1 MQGTGL
7 CWLDYDGDGSLD
19 LFAVNSYAVVEAA
32 RWRREG
38 GLPETALFKND
49 GGRFEDVSE
58 DAGANFAVRGTG
70 CVAADLDTDGDT
82 DLYVTT
88 ATEQLLLWNDG
99 DGHFS
104 EGARD
109 AGVAAFG
116 WHSGAAVGD
125 VNGDGLPDLVVAG
138 YADPLNPVPDAQ
150 GGFPA
155 TVLGVRDLLFLNEG
169 DGTFREVG
177 AEAGLEVVKFAHG
190 LGVVLTD
197 VDLDDDLD
205 IYLANDTE
213 PDRLYKNVAWPGGA
227 EADPAGLGF
236 RFEEVAA
243 QANVADPGAGMGVAS
258 GDYDGDVRPDLFV
271 TNLRGQGHGVFRS
284 RDGPPVPSFTD
295 ERLVFGPDLFSG
307 SGWGVSW
314 ADLDLDT
321 DLDVVLA
328 NGHVP
333 LTDLAEDAQVPQAF
347 ENRTAQGD
355 VARFTDASKSMGIAD
370 VGKLNA
376 RGSAVADY
384 DSDGDLDVAIAV
396 VGGPLLLARE
406 PGGRADGGSRSSS
419 PASRPA
425 TRVTV
430 TLPGG
435 RKLVREA
442 QAGSSYASSE
452 DPRLHF
458 GLGAAER
465 VDSVEVRWPGGAE
478 TRLDDVE
485 ANQLLRLEP
494 PEDDDVA
501 DAAAEDYLLP
511 GCERDRAD
519 TRSVARVWNEALL
532 DAIRR
537 DTPAPTVHARN
548 LFHVSAAMW
557 DAWAA
562 YEPGADGYFV
572 DEKHDDAD
580 VQAAREAAISY
591 AAYRVL
597 LHRYSIAAGLE
608 ETFSELA
615 STMEDLC
622 YDIDY
627 VSTEGD
633 SPAAFGNR
641 IAATVIERGR
651 DDGSLEETRYVDTD
665 YKPVNPPLVVAESGR
680 GHARSGPL
688 AAAGAR
694 TDRRAER
701 PAHPRQGAE
710 LHRPALGPRGFL
722 RAARVGRGAAHRP
735 GTGAASG
742 RPGRRAVQADGARR
756 DPALEP
762 ARSRRRG
769 DGRHRAGRSRRQL
782 AGDDG
787 RQRARRES
795 GDREAVSAE
804 PRPARRTTRARWRSS
819 GRTVPSP
826 RRRQVTGTP
835 WRTRSPTH
843 PGSCDGS
850 AAVARAV
857 SPLEWD
863 VKLYLA
869 LNGAVHDAAVAAWGV
884 KGFYDSAR
892 PISMIRYMGGK
903 GQSSDPSGPAY
914 DPRGLP
920 LDPGL
925 VEVITAES
933 SAPGGRHAHLADHRG
948 EIAIKAWRGNPED
961 PRDAE
966 GRSGLD
972 PRGRLAALSAAD
984 LRHAGLRRVRL
995 RPQHVQP
1002 RGGRGADGV
1011 HRRSLLPGRRVRVA
1025 RPCPAT

>member
-1 MQGTGL
+1 MRVAVVLVAFALAACGSGKQADEPSTLAEPRQAGETRLVDVADEVGLDFRQGAFRWDVAPDVVAMQGTGL

-38 GLPETALFKND
+38 GLPETALYRND
-49 GGRFEDVSE
+49 DGRFEDVSE

-70 CVAADLDTDGDT
+70 CVAADLDMDGDS

-99 DGHFS
+99 DGHFT

-116 WHSGAAVGD
+116 WRAGAAVGD
-125 VNGDGLPDLVVAG
+125 VNGDGLPDLVVSG
-138 YADPLNPVPDAQ
+138 YADPLNPVPDAP

-155 TVLGVRDLLFLNEG
+155 TVLGVRDLLFLNQG
-169 DGTFREVG
+169 DATFREVG

-227 EADPAGLGF
+227 KADPAGLGF

-243 QANVADPGAGMGVAS
+243 QAGVADPGAGMGVAS
-258 GDYDGDVRPDLFV
+258 GDYDGDARPDLFV
-271 TNLRGQGHGVFRS
+271 TNLREQGHGVFRTG
-284 RDGPPVPSFTD
+284 DAELPPPAFTD
-295 ERLVFGPDLFSG
+295 ERLVFGVDLFAG

-321 DLDVVLA
+321 DVDVVLA

-333 LTDLAEDAQVPQAF
+333 LTDLTEDAQLPEAF

-355 VARFTDASKSMGIAD
+355 VALFTDASKRTGIAD

-396 VGGPLLLARE
+396 VGGPLLLLE
-406 PGGRADGGSRSSS
+406 NQGEGGRWLEVELTRFAPG
-419 PASRPA
+419 

-465 VDSVEVRWPGGAE
+465 VDSLAVRWPGGAE

-494 PEDDDVA
+494 PENDDVT
-501 DAAAEDYLLP
+501 DVAAEDHLLP

-572 DEKHDDAD
+572 DEKLGDAD

-597 LHRYSIAAGLE
+597 LHRYSIA
-608 ETFSELA
+608 
-615 STMEDLC
+615 D
-622 YDIDY
+622 
-627 VSTEGD
+627 
-633 SPAAFGNR
+633 
-641 IAATVIERGR
+641 
-651 DDGSLEETRYVDTD
+651 
-665 YKPVNPPLVVAESGR
+665 
-680 GHARSGPL
+680 
-688 AAAGAR
+688 
-694 TDRRAER
+694 
-701 PAHPRQGAE
+701 
-710 LHRPALGPRGFL
+710 GPRGDVL
-722 RAARVGRGAAHRP
+722 RARLHD
-735 GTGAASG
+735 G
-742 RPGRRAVQADGARR
+742 RP
-756 DPALEP
+756 LL
-762 ARSRRRG
+762 
-769 DGRHRAGRSRRQL
+769 RHRLRLDRR
-782 AGDDG
+782 
-787 RQRARRES
+787 
-795 GDREAVSAE
+795 
-804 PRPARRTTRARWRSS
+804 
-819 GRTVPSP
+819 
-826 RRRQVTGTP
+826 
-835 WRTRSPTH
+835 
-843 PGSCDGS
+843 
-850 AAVARAV
+850 
-857 SPLEWD
+857 
-863 VKLYLA
+863 
-869 LNGAVHDAAVAAWGV
+869 
-884 KGFYDSAR
+884 
-892 PISMIRYMGGK
+892 
-903 GQSSDPSGPAY
+903 
-914 DPRGLP
+914 
-920 LDPGL
+920 
-925 VEVITAES
+925 
-933 SAPGGRHAHLADHRG
+933 
-948 EIAIKAWRGNPED
+948 
-961 PRDAE
+961 
-966 GRSGLD
+966 
-972 PRGRLAALSAAD
+972 
-984 LRHAGLRRVRL
+984 
-995 RPQHVQP
+995 
-1002 RGGRGADGV
+1002 
-1011 HRRSLLPGRRVRVA
+1011 
-1025 RPCPAT
+1025 

>member
-1 MQGTGL
+1 MRVAVVLAAFALAACGSGEQADEPSALAEPRQAGETRLADVADEVGLDFRQGAFRWDVAPDVVAMQGTGV
-7 CWLDYDGDGSLD
+7 CWLDYDDDGALD

-38 GLPETALFKND
+38 GLPETALFRND
-49 GGRFEDVSE
+49 DGRFEDVSE

-70 CVAADLDTDGDT
+70 CVAADLDADGDT

-99 DGHFS
+99 DGHFT

-116 WHSGAAVGD
+116 WRAGAAVGD
-125 VNGDGLPDLVVAG
+125 VNGDALPDLVVAG

-227 EADPAGLGF
+227 KADPAGLGF

-243 QANVADPGAGMGVAS
+243 QAGVADPGAGMGVAS

-271 TNLRGQGHGVFRS
+271 TNLRGQGHGVFRTG
-284 RDGPPVPSFTD
+284 DAELPPPSFTD
-295 ERLVFGPDLFSG
+295 ERLVFGVDLFAG

-321 DLDVVLA
+321 DVDVVVA

-333 LTDLAEDAQVPQAF
+333 LTDLTEDAQVPEAF
-347 ENRTAQGD
+347 ENRTAQGE
-355 VARFTDASKSMGIAD
+355 VALFTDASKSTGIAD

-396 VGGPLLLARE
+396 VGGPLLLLE
-406 PGGRADGGSRSSS
+406 NQGEGGRWLEVELTGFAPG
-419 PASRPA
+419 

-442 QAGSSYASSE
+442 HAGSSYASSE

-458 GLGAAER
+458 GLGTAER
-465 VDSVEVRWPGGAE
+465 VDSLAVRWPGGAE

-494 PEDDDVA
+494 PEDGRDA
-501 DAAAEDYLLP
+501 DTAAETYLLP

-519 TRSVARVWNEALL
+519 KRSVARVWNEALL

-548 LFHVSAAMW
+548 LFHLSAAMW

-562 YEPGADGYFV
+562 YEAGADGYFV
-572 DEKHDDAD
+572 DDKHDDTD
-580 VQAAREAAISY
+580 VEAAREAAISY

-597 LHRYSIAAGLE
+597 LHRYSIATGLE

-627 VSTEGD
+627 VSTEED
-633 SPAAFGNR
+633 SPAALGNR

-665 YKPVNPPLVVAESGR
+665 YKPVNAPLVVSESGAEMR
-680 GHARSGPL
+680 DPDRWQPL
-688 AAAGAR
+688 ALAQIVAQNGLPIPGKVQSFIGPHWGHV
-694 TDRRAER
+694 TSF
-701 PAHPRQGAE
+701 
-710 LHRPALGPRGFL
+710 ALPE
-722 RAARVGRGAAHRP
+722 
-735 GTGAASG
+735 S
-742 RPGRRAVQADGARR
+742 ADGLPIDPGPAPHLGDRVDEPYKQTALDVIRR
-756 DPALEP
+756 SSQLDPAD
-762 ARSRRRG
+762 G
-769 DGRHRAGRSRRQL
+769 GHGRHRAGRFRRQL
-782 AGDDG
+782 AGDE
-787 RQRARRES
+787 RRERTRREP
-795 GDREAVSAE
+795 GNREALSVQ
-804 PRPARRTTRARWRSS
+804 PRPARRLRTGPGGVLGRRSQVRDPARSLEHRGKRGLRLTRVRAADRRPWPGVEPPRV
-819 GRTVPSP
+819 GREALSRAQRRRP
-826 RRRQVTGTP
+826 RRGHRRVG
-835 WRTRSPTH
+835 R
-843 PGSCDGS
+843 
-850 AAVARAV
+850 
-857 SPLEWD
+857 E
-863 VKLYLA
+863 
-869 LNGAVHDAAVAAWGV
+869 GV
-884 KGFYDSAR
+884 
-892 PISMIRYMGGK
+892 
-903 GQSSDPSGPAY
+903 
-914 DPRGLP
+914 L
-920 LDPGL
+920 
-925 VEVITAES
+925 
-933 SAPGGRHAHLADHRG
+933 
-948 EIAIKAWRGNPED
+948 
-961 PRDAE
+961 
-966 GRSGLD
+966 
-972 PRGRLAALSAAD
+972 RLGAAD
-984 LRHAGLRRVRL
+984 L
-995 RPQHVQP
+995 
-1002 RGGRGADGV
+1002 DD
-1011 HRRSLLPGRRVRVA
+1011 SLPGRERASRA
-1025 RPCPAT
+1025 IRAGRHTTREACRSLPASSR